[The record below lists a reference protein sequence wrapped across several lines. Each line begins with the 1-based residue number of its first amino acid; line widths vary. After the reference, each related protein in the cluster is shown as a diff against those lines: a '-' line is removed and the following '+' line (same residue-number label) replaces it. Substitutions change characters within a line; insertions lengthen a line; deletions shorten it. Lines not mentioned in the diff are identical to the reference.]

1 LYQKGFGFIIEV
13 IDFED
18 ESSSCVYHNMRAAQ
32 AAGLDHLD
40 VYATLCYNPDSEV
53 SNVELSITEFLHRN
67 FTGRIYL
74 EIKDRADCWTQ
85 DLDKNAYYVQQLA
98 LNLRE

>member
-1 LYQKGFGFIIEV
+1 
-13 IDFED
+13 
-18 ESSSCVYHNMRAAQ
+18 MRAAQ